1 MPTSELYPVFLKL
14 RDRPVLIVGG
24 GALALQ
30 KARTLEP
37 TGARVRV
44 VAPVI
49 HPALRAAAEAGRIA
63 VALRAYRP
71 EDLVGAALVFAA
83 TDDTALN
90 HRIVA
95 EAEAR
100 GVLANAVDDPEHC
113 AFYTPAVVRHH
124 AATLALSTGG
134 AFPGLARALRECLD
148 AWLPVGDA
156 ELHAALVAL
165 RGKLRRELDPTA
177 RREALAALIAGVKAK
192 YLLATGREGEGRER
206 ALGACTGPG
215 HSERGPEGG
224 PAAGTV
230 GRSDGLATE
239 TIAAKPQ
246 SSAIQHSAVQRTEI
260 ISA

>member
-30 KARTLEP
+30 KARTLDA

-44 VAPVI
+44 VAPALD
-49 HPALRAAAEAGRIA
+49 PALLAAAEAGRIT
-63 VALRAYRP
+63 VARRAYCP
-71 EDLVGAALVFAA
+71 EDLTGAALVFAA
-83 TDDTALN
+83 TDDGALN

-100 GVLANAVDDPEHC
+100 GILANAVDDPDHC
-113 AFYTPAVVRHH
+113 AFYTPAVVRHP

-148 AWLPVGDA
+148 AWLPPGDA

-165 RGKLRRELDPTA
+165 RRRLRRELDPAA
-177 RREALAALIAGVKAK
+177 RREALAALIAGVKAR
-192 YLLATGREGEGRER
+192 YLLATGRDGEGRER
-206 ALGACTGPG
+206 APGAGTARD
-215 HSERGPEGG
+215 HTETASEVG
-224 PAAGTV
+224 PAAGSA
-230 GRSDGLATE
+230 GRSEGPAID
-239 TIAAKPQ
+239 TIAANT
-246 SSAIQHSAVQRTEI
+246 A
-260 ISA
+260 